1 MAVGSVPLDGA
12 DLLRRLVAARTAFL
26 VTGGTGTGK
35 TTLLSA
41 LLSVVDVGDRVLL
54 VEDAGELPKVVLVH
68 T

>member
-1 MAVGSVPLDGA
+1 V
-12 DLLRRLVAARTAFL
+12 
-26 VTGGTGTGK
+26 GK

-54 VEDAGELPKVVLVH
+54 VEDAGELPRVVSVH